1 MKQTYQPGKLK
12 RKRRHGFRLRMR
24 TKSGRLV
31 IKARRAKGRKR
42 LSAWNVVTES
52 ERFQKQRRLLTPSD
66 FSNVF
71 KKSQRTVDSHFLV
84 LARENHLDRSRLGL
98 VVSKQK
104 LRKAVSRNRIKRIIR
119 ESFRKNNRILSGLDL
134 VVLPQKQ
141 SRDVKRELLW
151 ESLNTHWRK
160 VSRCKQSW

>member
-1 MKQTYQPGKLK
+1 
-12 RKRRHGFRLRMR
+12 
-24 TKSGRLV
+24 
-31 IKARRAKGRKR
+31 
-42 LSAWNVVTES
+42 VVTES
-52 ERFQKQRRLLTPSD
+52 EQFQKQRRLLTPSE

-71 KKSQRTVDSHFLV
+71 KKSQRAVDSHFLV
-84 LARENHLDRSRLGL
+84 LARENDLDRSRLGL

-119 ESFRKNNRILSGLDL
+119 ESFRKNNGILSGLDL

-141 SRDVKRELLW
+141 SGDVKRELLW

-160 VSRCKQSW
+160 VSRCKKS